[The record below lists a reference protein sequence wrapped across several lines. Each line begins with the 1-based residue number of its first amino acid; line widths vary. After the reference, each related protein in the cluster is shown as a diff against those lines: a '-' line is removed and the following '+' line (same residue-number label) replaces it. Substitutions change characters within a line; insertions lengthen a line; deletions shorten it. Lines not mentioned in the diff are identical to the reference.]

1 MIVGICVCELH
12 LPGVRGLKGKRKII
26 KSLIERAHQRFRVS
40 AAETDF
46 HDLHQRAEIG
56 LAAVGRHERD
66 MERLLNQ
73 LREVFES
80 DPEAFVSQWST
91 EFVQPGG
98 DPWSSYNASYNDSDG
113 TEGDES

>member
-56 LAAVGRHERD
+56 LAVVGRHERD

-73 LREVFES
+73 LREIFES
-80 DPEAFVSQWST
+80 DPEAFVSQWSM

-98 DPWSSYNASYNDSDG
+98 DPWSNYNDTDR
-113 TEGDES
+113 TQEGDEP